1 MPVQYNTLMKLK
13 QKLFLKKFQS
23 YSIKKSLDRVCQRPR
38 NSYLEF
44 SIEIEKDG
52 TSTMILNLKECNTF
66 FSFRHFKMESIN
78 NVINLL
84 LLFFSI

>member
-1 MPVQYNTLMKLK
+1 MPLQYNTLMKLK

-38 NSYLEF
+38 NTYQEF

-52 TSTMILNLKECNTF
+52 TATMILNLKECNTF
-66 FSFRHFKMESIN
+66 FQLQAFQNGIY
-78 NVINLL
+78 
-84 LLFFSI
+84 